1 MRKQLYFNP
10 STETK
15 KAYLTR
21 AAALLD
27 IIRNHPGLI
36 GSHPLLTGMTDAEMK
51 EFENYLCSIIRP
63 DVEKAAYLAARRSE
77 ILDYKDV
84 IKNIALVSVME
95 ILHTYNSPSS
105 VTVPGGLSFDA
116 FIGNTIK
123 SSVRE
128 AFMEKTGLKKHQLD
142 KANRVR
148 KAIHY
153 VAMNKQKAL
162 DDVTVDEIFQA
173 QEEVSKAK
181 PMSIPSIKEVL
192 EYMETEVHYDG
203 IEDFEMESKSNP
215 FKSLENEETRAALH
229 EMFLGM
235 REAQRYIFLKRFLSG
250 EDRTTYKQLA
260 KETKL
265 IELCKNDE
273 VCMRNLTRGTL
284 RIKRP
289 KGDMPQIEEVYADIL
304 YVKVDFLDYMYRDAL
319 AKFKK
324 FVIENSLFANDFE
337 GWLND
342 WIHEEMENL

>member
-128 AFMEKTGLKKHQLD
+128 RSEER
-142 KANRVR
+142 RVG
-148 KAIHY
+148 
-153 VAMNKQKAL
+153 
-162 DDVTVDEIFQA
+162 
-173 QEEVSKAK
+173 
-181 PMSIPSIKEVL
+181 KECRSRWSP
-192 EYMETEVHYDG
+192 YH
-203 IEDFEMESKSNP
+203 
-215 FKSLENEETRAALH
+215 
-229 EMFLGM
+229 
-235 REAQRYIFLKRFLSG
+235 
-250 EDRTTYKQLA
+250 
-260 KETKL
+260 
-265 IELCKNDE
+265 
-273 VCMRNLTRGTL
+273 
-284 RIKRP
+284 
-289 KGDMPQIEEVYADIL
+289 
-304 YVKVDFLDYMYRDAL
+304 
-319 AKFKK
+319 
-324 FVIENSLFANDFE
+324 
-337 GWLND
+337 
-342 WIHEEMENL
+342 